1 MKKIVLL
8 LSVLASTAAIAND
21 VDPFSFEKE
30 HSQSSLSRAEAIERS
45 KAAQAPS
52 IRIDDQGRAIT
63 APSKKTR
70 AQVAAETLEAVRLGL
85 ITYGERAPAQTTAE
99 QEAQIELAGQ
109 RAGGHSVSM
118 N

>member
-8 LSVLASTAAIAND
+8 ASVLASTAAIAHD
-21 VDPFSFEKE
+21 VDPFGFEKE
-30 HSQSSLSRAEAIERS
+30 HFQSSLSRAEAIERA
-45 KAAQAPS
+45 KIPQAPS
-52 IRIDDQGRAIT
+52 IKIDDQGRAIT

-70 AQVAAETLEAVRLGL
+70 AQVAAETLEASRLGL

-109 RAGGHSVSM
+109 RASGHSAST